1 MKLVLLMMGA
11 LGLGAFATSTPQDGP
26 EFKLIPAAGQVSML
40 TGAGGNIGVM
50 VGDDGIL
57 MIDTQFAQYEK
68 PIRET
73 IAKIAEGAPQY
84 VVNTHWHGDH
94 VGGNLAFGA
103 EGVLVAHE
111 KVRSRMKKGAGER
124 KPAMPK
130 ELPVI
135 TYTDGLTIHWNDED
149 VRLVHFP
156 LGHTDGDTVVF
167 FSDSK
172 VVHLGDLMFNGMF
185 PFIDLESGG
194 DVRGYYQ
201 TSQSLTAMLGDDI
214 KIIPGHGKLATLKDL
229 QAQAEMLRECIEIME
244 LRIANGLSEEDAVEA
259 GLPQKYASWS
269 WSFIPTEKW
278 LATLYK
284 GLKSKDS

>member
-1 MKLVLLMMGA
+1 
-11 LGLGAFATSTPQDGP
+11 
-26 EFKLIPAAGQVSML
+26 
-40 TGAGGNIGVM
+40 M

>member
-1 MKLVLLMMGA
+1 
-11 LGLGAFATSTPQDGP
+11 
-26 EFKLIPAAGQVSML
+26 
-40 TGAGGNIGVM
+40 
-50 VGDDGIL
+50 
-57 MIDTQFAQYEK
+57 
-68 PIRET
+68 
-73 IAKIAEGAPQY
+73 
-84 VVNTHWHGDH
+84 
-94 VGGNLAFGA
+94 
-103 EGVLVAHE
+103 
-111 KVRSRMKKGAGER
+111 
-124 KPAMPK
+124 MPK